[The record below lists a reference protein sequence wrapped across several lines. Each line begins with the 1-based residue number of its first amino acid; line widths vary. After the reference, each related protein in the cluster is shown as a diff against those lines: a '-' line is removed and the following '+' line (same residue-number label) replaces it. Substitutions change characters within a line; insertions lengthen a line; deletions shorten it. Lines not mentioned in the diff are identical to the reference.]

1 MFAQN
6 KIMKGFIYT
15 IIILLS
21 AHYKLCAQAAD
32 SLIFNGTLSV
42 HKSESYKYKLVIGVN
57 AGKWD
62 GYSILDEGG
71 PNETKSSV
79 TVQFLKQKEAMA
91 FAEKTLISS
100 KSNEKNFCFVGG
112 LLKMNDK
119 KSQVKG
125 FFLGQDDKKKMCG
138 SGTVKLNL
146 PEKAKI
152 LMTPDGT
159 KDTNIS
165 AIVTSKKSETF
176 EVKNGDVQLEVWDG
190 GITDQDSL
198 TVSLNGAIIEM
209 PFQITAEKKLIQIK
223 LKKGENIIKIK
234 ALNEG
239 TQAPNSARIL
249 LIDAGIRHQVIS
261 FLRKDEEATLK
272 VKW

>member
-1 MFAQN
+1 MKEIFLAIAILFSIQHQIIAQ
-6 KIMKGFIYT
+6 KTDTLIM
-15 IIILLS
+15 
-21 AHYKLCAQAAD
+21 
-32 SLIFNGTLSV
+32 NGTLSV
-42 HKSESYKYKLVIGVN
+42 HKAASFKYKIVVGSHS
-57 AGKWD
+57 GKWD
-62 GYSILDEGG
+62 GYSILDEEG

-79 TVQFLKQKEAMA
+79 SVQFIKGKSAMA
-91 FAEKTLISS
+91 FAEKTLISTKS
-100 KSNEKNFCFVGG
+100 KEKSFCFVGG

-138 SGTVKLNL
+138 SGSVKLNL
-146 PEKAKI
+146 PEKAII

-176 EVKNGDVQLEVWDG
+176 EVKNGEVQLEVWDG

-198 TVSLNGAIIEM
+198 SVSLNGVVIEAA
-209 PFQITAEKKLIQIK
+209 FQIAAEKKMIPIK

-239 TQAPNSARIL
+239 SQAPNSARIL
-249 LIDAGIRHQVIS
+249 LIDQGSKFPVVS

-272 VKW
+272 IKW